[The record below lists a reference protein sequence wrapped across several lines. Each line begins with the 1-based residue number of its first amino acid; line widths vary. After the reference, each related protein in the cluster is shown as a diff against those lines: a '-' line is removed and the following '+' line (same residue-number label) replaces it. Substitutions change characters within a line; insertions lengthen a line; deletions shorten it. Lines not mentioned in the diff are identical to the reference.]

1 MFEKIPGGGFTIA
14 RQIFYSKIWMKDPL
28 YLKIWVWI
36 IGRASYENHE
46 KNGKYYKRGQFV
58 TTYDEIIRSNSHY
71 HNRRHIIPTL
81 KQIRIILAWLQSEGM
96 ILVKQLKSEPCR
108 TGPDSGARTR
118 AYVGLK
124 ITVRNYNIYQDHKSY
139 TGADSGA
146 ETCSELGHDNN
157 KGTIKVKIT
166 PDIFSLKK
174 RYSDQKLID
183 QVFAAIASTRKS
195 NRVADSVLLAQLQKW
210 ERYPVEQVESGIR
223 IYIDKGY
230 ADQGK
235 REEYLFGIIRNQKI
249 ELSKDSGTGST
260 LLDSYYATNA
270 N

>member
-1 MFEKIPGGGFTIA
+1 VAEKIPGGGFTIA

-28 YLKIWVWI
+28 YLKIWIWI

-46 KNGKYYKRGQFV
+46 KNGRYYKRGQFV

-96 ILVKQLKSEPCR
+96 ILVKPLKSEPCR
-108 TGPDSGARTR
+108 TGADSGARTR

-124 ITVRNYNIYQDHKSY
+124 ITVRNYNIYQDLTSY
-139 TGADSGA
+139 TGAETGA
-146 ETCSELGHDNN
+146 ETCSELGHDNK
-157 KGTIKVKIT
+157 KGTRRVKIT

-183 QVFAAIASTRKS
+183 DVFKAIASTRKS
-195 NRVADSVLLAQLQKW
+195 NKVADTVLIAQLQKW

-223 IYIDKGY
+223 IYLDKGC

-235 REEYLFGIIRNQKI
+235 NEKYLLGIIRNQKP
-249 ELSKDSGTGST
+249 EKPNQQTTGSS
-260 LLDSYYATNA
+260 LLDSYYANA
-270 N
+270 S